1 MKINQI
7 ESIIRLY
14 EDNACVEVMSVMTGC
29 TNQQCEDVVD
39 VYDYMERKIY
49 NIKDCYEAKLVQKD
63 VEISELK
70 KELADFYKAVAKRF
84 VYGEDANLPEVTC
97 SESFFNIKT
106 TELDNNETQ
115 AIQSKQ
121 A

>member
-7 ESIIRLY
+7 EKIISLY
-14 EDNACVEVMSVMTGC
+14 NDNACVETMSLITGC

-39 VYDYMERKIY
+39 VYEYMERKIY

-63 VEISELK
+63 VELSKLK
-70 KELADFYKAVAKRF
+70 KELADFYEAVAKRF

-97 SESFFNIKT
+97 SEPFFNVKA

-115 AIQSKQ
+115 AI
-121 A
+121 

>member
-1 MKINQI
+1 MSKNMKINQI
-7 ESIIRLY
+7 ENIIHLY
-14 EDNACVEVMSVMTGC
+14 EDNACIETMSLMTGC

-49 NIKDCYEAKLVQKD
+49 NIKDCYETKLIQKD

-84 VYGEDANLPEVTC
+84 VYGEDANLPRVTC
-97 SESFFNIKT
+97 DDSCFGTPTSPFKDDRE
-106 TELDNNETQ
+106 
-115 AIQSKQ
+115 
-121 A
+121 

>member
-7 ESIIRLY
+7 EKIISLY
-14 EDNACVEVMSVMTGC
+14 NDNACVEAMSLMTGC
-29 TNQQCEDVVD
+29 TNQQCEDAVD
-39 VYDYMERKIY
+39 VYDYMLRKEY
-49 NIKDCYEAKLVQKD
+49 DTRACYETKLVQKD

-84 VYGEDANLPEVTC
+84 VYGEDANASTVSCDKSCFEIPRMTDN
-97 SESFFNIKT
+97 ESKT
-106 TELDNNETQ
+106 
-115 AIQSKQ
+115 IQSKQ

>member
-1 MKINQI
+1 MKISQI
-7 ESIIRLY
+7 EKIISLY
-14 EDNACVEVMSVMTGC
+14 NDNACVETMSLMTGC

-49 NIKDCYEAKLVQKD
+49 NIKDCYETKLVQKD

-70 KELADFYKAVAKRF
+70 KELANFYEAVAKRF
-84 VYGEDANLPEVTC
+84 VYGEDANLPKITH

-106 TELDNNETQ
+106 TELENNEPETN
-115 AIQSKQ
+115 
-121 A
+121 

>member
-1 MKINQI
+1 MRISQI
-7 ESIIRLY
+7 EQIISLY
-14 EDNACVEVMSVMTGC
+14 SDNACVETMSLMTGC

-49 NIKDCYEAKLVQKD
+49 NIKDCYETKLVQKD

-84 VYGEDANLPEVTC
+84 VYGEDANASTVSCDKSCFEIPRMTDNE
-97 SESFFNIKT
+97 SET
-106 TELDNNETQ
+106 Y
-115 AIQSKQ
+115 
-121 A
+121 

>member
-14 EDNACVEVMSVMTGC
+14 EDNACIETMSLMTGC

-84 VYGEDANLPEVTC
+84 VYGEDANASTVSCDKSCFEIPRMTDNE
-97 SESFFNIKT
+97 SET
-106 TELDNNETQ
+106 Y
-115 AIQSKQ
+115 
-121 A
+121 

>member
-14 EDNACVEVMSVMTGC
+14 EDNACVETMSLMTGC

-49 NIKDCYEAKLVQKD
+49 NIKDCYETKLVQKD

-70 KELADFYKAVAKRF
+70 KELADFYEAVAKRF
-84 VYGEDANLPEVTC
+84 VYGEDANLSKVTC
-97 SESFFNIKT
+97 SEPFFDIPETKL
-106 TELDNNETQ
+106 ENNDTQ
-115 AIQSKQ
+115 ANQSK
-121 A
+121 